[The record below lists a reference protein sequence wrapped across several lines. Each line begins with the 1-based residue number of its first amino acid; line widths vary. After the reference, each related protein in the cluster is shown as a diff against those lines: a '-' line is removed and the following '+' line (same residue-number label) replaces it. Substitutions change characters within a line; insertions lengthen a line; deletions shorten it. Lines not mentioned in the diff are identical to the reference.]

1 MRANR
6 WIVVA
11 LAVCALGI
19 KSTTASETVGAD
31 RLFQNKTGQNELTEF
46 VGKPVWELLAAC
58 SGFARAASGYYGQH
72 GAPVD
77 RKLWSAL
84 SLESYSTAQF
94 LLGAARAL
102 EDDATRELLNPIADE
117 RHQLTADALARLD
130 PASGTADSFQQETLI
145 LRGPYSRMCF
155 AASLESE

>member
-1 MRANR
+1 
-6 WIVVA
+6 
-11 LAVCALGI
+11 
-19 KSTTASETVGAD
+19 
-31 RLFQNKTGQNELTEF
+31 
-46 VGKPVWELLAAC
+46 
-58 SGFARAASGYYGQH
+58 
-72 GAPVD
+72 
-77 RKLWSAL
+77 AL